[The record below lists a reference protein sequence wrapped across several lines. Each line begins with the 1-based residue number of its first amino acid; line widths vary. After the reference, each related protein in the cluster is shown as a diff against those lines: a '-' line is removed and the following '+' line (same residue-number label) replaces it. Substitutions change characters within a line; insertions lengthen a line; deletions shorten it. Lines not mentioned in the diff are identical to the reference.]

1 MSGGP
6 LSGQLRYVLN
16 ARHSGR
22 DCRNPRLQGCRRYK
36 PKEGRDRARREHA
49 IDDPTEGGGRARREH
64 AIDDPT
70 EGGGRARREHAI
82 DAPREG
88 EGRARR
94 EHAID
99 APREGEGRARRE
111 HAIESTAGAV
121 TERPWMAYRR
131 DLGGFGKT
139 CMIFFSRVLHPC
151 KLDSGNPCRNDGFLF
166 IARLP
171 CGAAF
176 KALEIRTA
184 I

>member
-94 EHAID
+94 EHAI
-99 APREGEGRARRE
+99 
-111 HAIESTAGAV
+111 ESTAGAV